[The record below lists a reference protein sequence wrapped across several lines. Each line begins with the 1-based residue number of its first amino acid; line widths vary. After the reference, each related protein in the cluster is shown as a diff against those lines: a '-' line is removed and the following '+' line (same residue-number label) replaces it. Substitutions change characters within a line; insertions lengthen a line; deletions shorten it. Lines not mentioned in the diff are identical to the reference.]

1 MQGTHG
7 SLTYT
12 ASQVY
17 YFGGMAGNI
26 TTTAQRNKIY
36 IPTTGTITKVYISYF
51 NGGTLS
57 TTETGTFAIRLN
69 NTTDYTVTSA
79 LINDAVTKDFSNTS
93 MSVPVSAGDYIEFK
107 VTVGAV
113 TTAAT
118 SVRCSVVFFIE

>member
-1 MQGTHG
+1 MIQSTPTYIQIVQQQGYPKG
-7 SLTYT
+7 NFYT
-12 ASQVY
+12 
-17 YFGGMAGNI
+17 
-26 TTTAQRNKIY
+26 TD
-36 IPTTGTITKVYISYF
+36 PTTGTITKVYISYF